1 MSTNHSTKTKSTKI
15 QIHYRKHKYTPEK
28 VDSALLFDIQNYI
41 PIYSKF
47 FDLNETNFNQ
57 IQLNQKYYIQNIID
71 NNAHS
76 GDNDDNGNNDTNNRD
91 RDPKHAPTPNYLET
105 TIIDDDGDSKNVPIF
120 VKYSPLIDPIR
131 YLSGKY
137 DGQDSRINTLPHISS
152 NENTCD
158 AKMLDK
164 NNASYIDGFFS
175 YLTSKSLHEHGI
187 VHGLDYYGS
196 YLCKQRE
203 FSTNIYDD
211 IDYLLD
217 CDFFHSKEDKLFTLD
232 IPSDENN
239 SDCDDNNS
247 QTEVTTRRLMNIRK
261 QMRPILGLKDKD
273 NDKDNDKYREVLKDE
288 LNILDVCY
296 DNNYSTISP
305 LCPTEI
311 DIDDIDKQNMNC
323 SSLSANN
330 LTELLDIDFPF
341 DNIIDDKSNAETHP
355 DRVET
360 DAAETNI
367 IESLNINLNI
377 KHNKGG
383 SKRNNID
390 SNREN
395 DSSHD
400 SYNDSDSDS
409 ESSLSHSSNTTN
421 ISNRDNDIDNDECNT
436 SENGDTT
443 INSKLV
449 DTDADAHAHADDG
462 DDDGDDDSD
471 DDGDDNE
478 GDNEGDNEDD
488 SEGDDDES
496 YNSDDEKV
504 IAKIKDFP
512 VQAILLEKCVSTLD
526 NIMMN
531 DELTSEEWVSIL
543 FQVIMTLLIYQHM
556 FAFTHNDLHTNNVM
570 FIETTEEYIYY
581 LYNAQYYK
589 VPTYGR
595 IFKIIDFGRAIYTFR
610 GQLMCS
616 DSFHLK
622 GDAATQYNFEPYF
635 NPEKPVIMPN
645 YSFDLCRFACA
656 LFDYFIHDIRKVEK
670 ICKDDP
676 VVKLIVKWTMDDK
689 GRNVLYKSSGEERYP
704 DFKLYKMI
712 ARSVHNHIPSTQ
724 INDPLFDQ
732 YKITYKKYKKHAGL
746 AAKFTKNGKNTH
758 ILINVNELPCYCEL
772 A

>member
-1 MSTNHSTKTKSTKI
+1 MSQSPPKSSSTNSTKLPHSKNTKKI

-47 FDLNETNFNQ
+47 FDLNESNFNQ

-71 NNAHS
+71 NNAH
-76 GDNDDNGNNDTNNRD
+76 GLHNDDKSNNDTSSRE
-91 RDPKHAPTPNYLET
+91 PKQGPTPNYLET
-105 TIIDDDGDSKNVPIF
+105 TIIDDDGDSKNVAIF

-137 DGQDSRINTLPHISS
+137 DSQDNLINRLPHISS
-152 NENTCD
+152 NENTCH

-175 YLTSKSLHEHGI
+175 YLTSKTLHEHGN
-187 VHGLDYYGS
+187 VHGIDYYGS

-217 CDFFHSKEDKLFTLD
+217 CDFFHKKEDKLFTLD
-232 IPSDENN
+232 IPLDT
-239 SDCDDNNS
+239 DDDDDDHDGDVNGHDRADAHGDGDDS
-247 QTEVTTRRLMNIRK
+247 KKKLTTKHLMNIRK
-261 QMRPILGLKDKD
+261 KMRPILGYINPNNELSNLDLNLDVGAVLIHKDEITLEPNDINSIVIEPTTTICSSDLSSLEVSLEIEDSLNDDSNIITNLKPKSVGNLSDNNTDKD
-273 NDKDNDKYREVLKDE
+273 NN
-288 LNILDVCY
+288 
-296 DNNYSTISP
+296 S
-305 LCPTEI
+305 
-311 DIDDIDKQNMNC
+311 DI
-323 SSLSANN
+323 
-330 LTELLDIDFPF
+330 
-341 DNIIDDKSNAETHP
+341 
-355 DRVET
+355 
-360 DAAETNI
+360 
-367 IESLNINLNI
+367 
-377 KHNKGG
+377 
-383 SKRNNID
+383 
-390 SNREN
+390 N
-395 DSSHD
+395 DSKTTNSN
-400 SYNDSDSDS
+400 SEYSDSDS
-409 ESSLSHSSNTTN
+409 ESSLSHSSNTTDV
-421 ISNRDNDIDNDECNT
+421 SKRDNDIDDENVDD
-436 SENGDTT
+436 EN
-443 INSKLV
+443 V
-449 DTDADAHAHADDG
+449 DG
-462 DDDGDDDSD
+462 DSKRTHD
-471 DDGDDNE
+471 E
-478 GDNEGDNEDD
+478 GEPCDAGENDNEDNNSED
-488 SEGDDDES
+488 SSNEDNNSEGSGDDEDDSYNSDDES

-570 FIETTEEYIYY
+570 FIETTEEYVYY
-581 LYNAQYYK
+581 LYKEQYYK

-635 NPEKPVIMPN
+635 NPNKPIILPN

-670 ICKDDP
+670 ICKEDP
-676 VVKLIVKWTMDDK
+676 VVKLIVSWTMDDK
-689 GRNVLYKSSGEERYP
+689 GRNILYKSSGEERYP

-712 ARSVHNHIPSTQ
+712 ARSVHNHVPSTQ

-732 YKITYKKYKKHAGL
+732 YKITYKKYRKHANL
-746 AAKFTKNGKNTH
+746 AAKFPKNGKNTH
-758 ILINVNELPCYCEL
+758 ILINVDELPCYREL
-772 A
+772 E